1 MARLLGISLARHGA
15 FCCVVRRLMPRLAS
29 RVVLPLALQL
39 HQLPV
44 PVDVAYRGGREV
56 VDAALKAR
64 AAHARL
70 RLGL

>member
-44 PVDVAYRGGREV
+44 DVAYRGGREV